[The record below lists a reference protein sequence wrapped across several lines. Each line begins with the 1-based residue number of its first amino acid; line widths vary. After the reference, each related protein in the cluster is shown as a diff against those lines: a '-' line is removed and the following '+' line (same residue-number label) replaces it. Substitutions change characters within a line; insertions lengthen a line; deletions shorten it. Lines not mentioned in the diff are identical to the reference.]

1 MSRAVQGFGL
11 RANANRIWICCCAVI
26 WKARDFFC
34 DNDLN
39 YRISIRNVDK
49 NTFDFLYK
57 YIIEHR
63 MDNSPLKS
71 GPLSLKRAIWAKP
84 ELYCVVEYMQE
95 MESGYLREAVFK
107 GIKMD

>member
-1 MSRAVQGFGL
+1 MTTAPGKGFL
-11 RANANRIWICCCAVI
+11 
-26 WKARDFFC
+26 FC
-34 DNDLN
+34 DDDLN

-63 MDNSPLKS
+63 VDNPPLKS
-71 GPLSLKRAIWAKP
+71 VPLTLKRAIWAKP